1 VRSPPLARL
10 RERTPLRTQLVLAV
24 LVLSA
29 IVVVTTSVTAAVV
42 LRGQLLNRVDQQ
54 LAESARPVAEAFA
67 HDGRGGDRPRPG
79 GDPVPTRYAVALLD
93 SSGAVVQTLDPQL
106 AGETSRPALPRLDTA
121 EIRDRAG
128 EPFTVDA
135 ESGTGSWRV
144 VVLPTTTGGG
154 VVVGLPLDDVNT
166 TVAQLLAIDAVVG
179 GLALAVLAGLAWW
192 AVRTSLRP
200 LEEVEETA
208 DAIAAGDFARRIP
221 RHDPRTE
228 VGRLAA
234 ALNTMLGQ
242 IEGAFTA
249 RMVSERAARTSE
261 QRMRRFVADASHEL
275 RTPLA
280 SIRGFAELYR
290 QGAVHGTTDVARVI
304 RRIEDEA
311 ARMGLLVEDLL
322 LLARLDQQRPLE
334 RKPVDLLPI
343 VTDVVHA
350 ARVVAPEHDVR
361 LHVAPASHLPVVYGD
376 ELRLRQVVS
385 NLVTNAV
392 VHTPKDT
399 RVDVSLTTANG
410 EGRLEVRDTGPG
422 FAAEDAARMF
432 ERFYRADPARARTST
447 TGGGSGSGLG
457 LSIVAALVAAHH
469 GRVEAN
475 SAPGEGATFRVFLPV
490 AAETHAA
497 ETHPVGDAPDKSHEF
512 PVPSPD

>member
-1 VRSPPLARL
+1 VRLRPLARL

-24 LVLSA
+24 LLLSA

-42 LRGQLLNRVDQQ
+42 LRGQLLHRVDQQ

-67 HDGRGGDRPRPG
+67 RDGRGDRG

-93 SSGAVVQTLDPQL
+93 GSGSVVQTLDPQL
-106 AGETSRPALPRLDTA
+106 AGETSRPALPRLDSA

-128 EPFTVDA
+128 QPFTVDA
-135 ESGTGSWRV
+135 EDGNGSWRV

-154 VVVGLPLDDVNT
+154 VAVGLPLDDVNA

-179 GLALAVLAGLAWW
+179 GLALTVLAGLAWW
-192 AVRTSLRP
+192 AVRASLRP
-200 LEEVEETA
+200 LEEMEDTA

-228 VGRLAA
+228 VGRLSA
-234 ALNTMLGQ
+234 ALNTMLSH
-242 IEGAFTA
+242 IEDALTA
-249 RMVSERAARTSE
+249 RTASERDARASE

-290 QGAVHGTTDVARVI
+290 QGAVHGRTDVDRVI

-311 ARMGLLVEDLL
+311 TRMGLLVEDLL

-334 RKPVDLLPI
+334 REPVDLLPI

-350 ARVVAPEHDVR
+350 ARVVAPGHDIR
-361 LHVAPASHLPVVYGD
+361 LRVAPASNPPVICGD

-392 VHTPKDT
+392 VHTPPGT
-399 RVDVSLTTANG
+399 RVEVSLTMSLCEGANEEDLG
-410 EGRLEVRDTGPG
+410 EGRIEVRDTGPG
-422 FAAEDAARMF
+422 FAADDAARIF
-432 ERFYRADPARARTST
+432 ERFYRADPARARASTRTSAS
-447 TGGGSGSGLG
+447 SGSGLG

-469 GRVEAN
+469 GRVEVN
-475 SAPGEGATFRVFLPV
+475 SAPGEGATFRVFLPLA
-490 AAETHAA
+490 AAEVTAA
-497 ETHPVGDAPDKSHEF
+497 ENVAQ
-512 PVPSPD
+512 V